1 MLLLEMLT
9 NSKSKDNHLSVRE
22 ISSGKHHDL
31 FAFSSNMHKFVD
43 LILQKDPEK
52 RPTSKEILLHPLL
65 RDEINRYETSDEF

>member
-1 MLLLEMLT
+1 
-9 NSKSKDNHLSVRE
+9 
-22 ISSGKHHDL
+22 
-31 FAFSSNMHKFVD
+31 MHKFVD